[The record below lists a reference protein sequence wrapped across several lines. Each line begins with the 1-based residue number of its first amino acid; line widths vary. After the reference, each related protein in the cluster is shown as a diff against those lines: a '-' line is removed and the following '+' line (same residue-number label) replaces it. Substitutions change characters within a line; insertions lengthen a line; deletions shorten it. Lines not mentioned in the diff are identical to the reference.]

1 MEAIRNPNKYRL
13 TLIVII
19 LHRKLRQNAT
29 SYAMT
34 FTELVNF
41 LKQSRKYDLGSFLFE
56 HVTPAENQNK
66 IIDCADR

>member
-41 LKQSRKYDLGSFLFE
+41 LKQSGKYDLGSFLFE
-56 HVTPAENQNK
+56 HVTPAGNQNK